1 MGSPDNNGLETLERF
16 AESALTYDGG
26 MVPPLDCGGLPEE
39 LRPLG
44 CRLNELADALG
55 AAIDRELRVT
65 RAALTDA
72 LTGAGNRAC
81 FNQDVDVLWDA
92 GSRFCIAF
100 IDLDNLKVC
109 NDRCGHAAG
118 DRFIQTA
125 SHYLGDCL
133 RADEGE
139 KLYRVGGDE
148 FVIVSPI
155 SSPDELG
162 DRLEAVREGL
172 MANEQSPDGSLAF
185 TFSYGCSVIDPVRG
199 GKRRQLTLDLD
210 RRMYVYKLA
219 HRRREVTG
227 GAGRALT
234 AGDIF
239 DDRIF
244 QTLSLC
250 MKGRYFFVHDIATN
264 QSRWSVNAVR
274 DLALPGENV
283 PNAIDVFAG
292 LAHPEDRDAWLSD
305 VIDLCEGRTQRCS
318 VQYRMR
324 DASGRYAMCEI
335 RGYRLNG
342 SEDEPALFVGIISN
356 YSIAD
361 MADPSSA
368 LPDVRALISCIEEC
382 RISGASAG
390 LIMIK
395 LEDFERYNS
404 VYGYAVG
411 DGILAETAARL
422 VSLLRGRAKVFRY
435 RGARFC
441 VVAEGADQK
450 TTSELADAIRHRLF
464 SPLEVK
470 DKLLRV
476 PAVVVSRHHSVVSAG
491 TFSVLSDLRD
501 LCESQSKEGEL
512 PVRRAAVGDVA
523 VEENIDPLTGLWRS
537 NEFLRRS
544 NLYCAGAGSQKC
556 CLVKI
561 DIGNMHIFNEWH
573 GQGRGNELLAAVGAT
588 LARAE
593 RAGNGVAGFWGN
605 DDFTLLC
612 PNEWTLIDDVFLRL
626 CEVIASFDDSVG
638 FTPSLGVYPLE
649 ERAEI
654 GIDEYSKATFACTAA
669 KRDYENH
676 VKYFQPVEYAR
687 ERGEHL
693 LLSKFQYAVTE
704 GRIMFY
710 LQPQVEI
717 ETGRIIGAEALA
729 RWRHKDGSV
738 TSPGQFMDVLEKSG
752 FVVTLDK
759 AVWRS
764 LMERLRIWMDAGG
777 RTVSVAINLSR
788 VDIASFDVVEYLSS
802 QVEELR
808 IPSELIRVEITES
821 AFAEDEKGV
830 AALVAR
836 FHQKGFHVHMD
847 DFGTGR
853 SSLAM
858 LSDVN
863 VDAIKLDRSFLPN
876 GSVNDEKSAGIVR
889 SVASMARTLDVPVI
903 VEGIETEEQE
913 KLVCSVGLGI
923 AQGFKYY
930 RPMPPED
937 FEALLG

>member
-1 MGSPDNNGLETLERF
+1 
-16 AESALTYDGG
+16 

-55 AAIDRELRVT
+55 AAIDREFRVT
-65 RAALTDA
+65 RGPHRRAHRRREPRLLQSGRRCALGRREP
-72 LTGAGNRAC
+72 LLHRLHRPGQPQGLQRP
-81 FNQDVDVLWDA
+81 L
-92 GSRFCIAF
+92 R
-100 IDLDNLKVC
+100 
-109 NDRCGHAAG
+109 GHAAG

-199 GKRRQLTLDLD
+199 DKRRQLTLDLD

-368 LPDVRALISCIEEC
+368 LPDVRALISRIEEC

-390 LIMIK
+390 LIMTK

-404 VYGYAVG
+404 VYGYVVG

-435 RGARFC
+435 RGARFWSWPR
-441 VVAEGADQK
+441 APTRRPPPSSPTRSATGSSRRSRSK
-450 TTSELADAIRHRLF
+450 TSCSACPRLWCRATTA
-464 SPLEVK
+464 S
-470 DKLLRV
+470 
-476 PAVVVSRHHSVVSAG
+476 S
-491 TFSVLSDLRD
+491 
-501 LCESQSKEGEL
+501 
-512 PVRRAAVGDVA
+512 RRA
-523 VEENIDPLTGLWRS
+523 RS
-537 NEFLRRS
+537 R
-544 NLYCAGAGSQKC
+544 C
-556 CLVKI
+556 
-561 DIGNMHIFNEWH
+561 
-573 GQGRGNELLAAVGAT
+573 
-588 LARAE
+588 
-593 RAGNGVAGFWGN
+593 
-605 DDFTLLC
+605 
-612 PNEWTLIDDVFLRL
+612 
-626 CEVIASFDDSVG
+626 
-638 FTPSLGVYPLE
+638 
-649 ERAEI
+649 
-654 GIDEYSKATFACTAA
+654 
-669 KRDYENH
+669 
-676 VKYFQPVEYAR
+676 
-687 ERGEHL
+687 
-693 LLSKFQYAVTE
+693 
-704 GRIMFY
+704 
-710 LQPQVEI
+710 
-717 ETGRIIGAEALA
+717 
-729 RWRHKDGSV
+729 
-738 TSPGQFMDVLEKSG
+738 
-752 FVVTLDK
+752 
-759 AVWRS
+759 
-764 LMERLRIWMDAGG
+764 
-777 RTVSVAINLSR
+777 
-788 VDIASFDVVEYLSS
+788 
-802 QVEELR
+802 
-808 IPSELIRVEITES
+808 
-821 AFAEDEKGV
+821 
-830 AALVAR
+830 
-836 FHQKGFHVHMD
+836 
-847 DFGTGR
+847 
-853 SSLAM
+853 
-858 LSDVN
+858 
-863 VDAIKLDRSFLPN
+863 
-876 GSVNDEKSAGIVR
+876 
-889 SVASMARTLDVPVI
+889 
-903 VEGIETEEQE
+903 
-913 KLVCSVGLGI
+913 
-923 AQGFKYY
+923 
-930 RPMPPED
+930 
-937 FEALLG
+937 